1 MLSKKDRTPSTNF
14 GYTFNRWNYKPP
26 TDRKYVDESPFNRNV
41 STETVAYRSGI
52 IFIRKNT
59 IYNDIKVLVVR
70 GKGTGIWSF
79 PKGRM
84 NENELEEVCAIRE
97 VYEETG
103 IVVESLK
110 DKSRFKIGRNTYFII
125 EVEDENQYKDFT
137 IKDLFEIDVVEW
149 KTLGELRK
157 YDCNKDIRAILSYP
171 EKKLRYHNLLL

>member
-1 MLSKKDRTPSTNF
+1 MLSKKDRFANTNF
-14 GYTFNRWNYKPP
+14 GYTFNRWNYKPSQDNRYMENFNKP
-26 TDRKYVDESPFNRNV
+26 IKNESI
-41 STETVAYRSGI
+41 AYRSGI
-52 IFIRKNT
+52 IFKVKNE
-59 IYNDIKVLVVR
+59 IFDSIKVLVVR
-70 GKGTGIWSF
+70 GNTTGIWSF

-125 EVEDENQYKDFT
+125 EVTDENKYNNFK
-137 IKDLFEIDVVEW
+137 IKDVQEIDIVEW

-157 YDCNKDIRAILSYP
+157 LDCNKDIRAILSYP
-171 EKKLRYHNLLL
+171 EKKLRYHNLLIA